1 MESENFN
8 NMVDKDSKIDRFS
21 VDSYNRSATCGN

>member
-1 MESENFN
+1 VESENFK
-8 NMVDKDSKIDRFS
+8 NMVDKDSKIDPFS